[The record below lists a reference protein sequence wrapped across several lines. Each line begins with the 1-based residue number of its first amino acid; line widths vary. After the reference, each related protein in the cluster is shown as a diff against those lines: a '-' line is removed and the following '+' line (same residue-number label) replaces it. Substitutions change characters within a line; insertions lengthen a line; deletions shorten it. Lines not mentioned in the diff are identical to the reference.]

1 MLNALKH
8 RLRGFLAREH
18 GLILTYHSIQT
29 QPLPFPVWHHLDAAR
44 FEAHIAY
51 LARHFRCVPLSVLL
65 DEMTAGRIA
74 PYTVAL
80 TFDDGYRDNLTVA
93 LPILQRFRVPATL
106 FLTTGFVGGTQ
117 LLWPEQV
124 ACTLALTKMPILE
137 FVNVRYALAGNAQKG
152 IAYRQLARVF
162 KNTPPDDIPERL
174 ATLLQCAEVTA
185 EQLRASAWHRNLQPL
200 DWNEVQILRGS
211 GLFEFGAHTLT
222 HRRLSALPDA
232 EAEREIAAP
241 KQILENHV
249 GPVQYFAYPHGSTG
263 DYTDEHRAMAVR
275 AGYCAVFTA
284 DTQTVTSRTD
294 PYAVPRAGVG
304 AETTQDEF
312 AYLVHGGAA
321 RANAVVDRG
330 PPARQN

>member
-8 RLRGFLAREH
+8 RLRGFLARDQA
-18 GLILTYHSIQT
+18 LILTYHSIQT

-51 LARHFRCVPLSVLL
+51 LARHFRCVALSTLL
-65 DEMTAGRIA
+65 DEMRGGRIV

-93 LPILQRFRVPATL
+93 LPILQRYRVPATL
-106 FLTTGFVGGTQ
+106 FVTTGFVGGTQ

-124 ACTLALTKMPILE
+124 ACTLALTKIPVLA
-137 FVNVRYALAGNAQKG
+137 FVNVSYALVSNAQKG

-162 KNTPPDDIPERL
+162 KNTPPENIPTQL
-174 ATLLQCAEVTA
+174 SALLLSAEVTP
-185 EQLRASAWHRNLQPL
+185 EQLRSSAWHKSLQPL
-200 DWNEVQILRGS
+200 DWNEVQTLQAS
-211 GLFEFGAHTLT
+211 GLFEFGAHTQT

-232 EAEREIAAP
+232 EAEREITTP

-249 GPVQYFAYPHGSTG
+249 GPIHYFAYPHGSTG

-275 AGYCAVFTA
+275 AGYSAVFTA

-294 PYAVPRAGVG
+294 PYAVPRAGLGV
-304 AETTQDEF
+304 ETTQEEF

-321 RANAVVDRG
+321 RTNAVSK
-330 PPARQN
+330 